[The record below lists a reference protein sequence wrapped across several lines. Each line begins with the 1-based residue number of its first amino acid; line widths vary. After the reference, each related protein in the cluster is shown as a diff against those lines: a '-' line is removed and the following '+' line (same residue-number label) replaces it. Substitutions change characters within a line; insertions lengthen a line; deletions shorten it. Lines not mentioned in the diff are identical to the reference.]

1 MIKTGTR
8 SLDRLWFVA
17 NVINH
22 KDNTREHLN
31 LINEWIERLY
41 GIDGLYDIRK
51 PIISGDEYYFWTNLL
66 INASRGLNAKRLRT
80 RNKSNAQTNTRA
92 KQLLE
97 ALKRE
102 CVRQ

>member
-22 KDNTREHLN
+22 KDNSQEHLN

-41 GIDGLYDIRK
+41 GLDGLYQIRK
-51 PIISGDEYYFWTNLL
+51 PIISGDEYYCWTTLHT
-66 INASRGLNAKRLRT
+66 NATRRL
-80 RNKSNAQTNTRA
+80 K
-92 KQLLE
+92 
-97 ALKRE
+97 
-102 CVRQ
+102 